1 MIITEVVVDGGTVW
15 CKWRVGDIV
24 GAGLI
29 KFGDEGVSREQLFY
43 A

>member
-1 MIITEVVVDGGTVW
+1 MIITEVVVDGGTAW

-24 GAGLI
+24 SAGLI
-29 KFGDEGVSREQLFY
+29 KFGDEDISREQLFY